1 MVEIVFN
8 MGFLYMNREVSLV
21 VEFIEIKFGK
31 IFDGFVLSYQI
42 LCIELIFFVEGDLIV
57 VL

>member
-1 MVEIVFN
+1 MVEIVFM

-31 IFDGFVLSYQI
+31 IFDGFVLSY
-42 LCIELIFFVEGDLIV
+42 
-57 VL
+57 